1 MNLSTEEPGTS
12 WLFTKCY
19 NYDFYFPGLAL
30 HNAIM
35 DKKNYKKIYANILL
49 ILCASLA
56 WADFFKC

>member
-35 DKKNYKKIYANILL
+35 DKKKL
-49 ILCASLA
+49 
-56 WADFFKC
+56 